1 MDIDFDPVKDR
12 KNREKHGI
20 GFDRVEDFDFDTA
33 VFDVDPRPYAEVRY
47 RAIGWIGDRVYVLVY
62 TIRSGRIRVI
72 SLRKANKREVR
83 QNEEKRP

>member
-12 KNREKHGI
+12 INQEKHGI

-33 VFDVDPRPYAEVRY
+33 VFEVDPRHYTETRY
-47 RAIGWIGDRVYVLVY
+47 RAIGWIGDRLYMLVY

-83 QNEEKRP
+83 KNEEKRS